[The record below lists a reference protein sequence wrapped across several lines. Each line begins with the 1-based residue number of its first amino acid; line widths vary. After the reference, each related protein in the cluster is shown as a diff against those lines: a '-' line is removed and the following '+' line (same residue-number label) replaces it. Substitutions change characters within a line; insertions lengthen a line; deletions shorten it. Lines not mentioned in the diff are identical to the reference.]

1 MPTPTVQ
8 EFDLVVIGAGPGG
21 CAAANTAALLG
32 KKVAIVERNAVVGGA
47 AINTGTIPSKTL
59 RETALAFSG
68 LKARALYGVDLS
80 LRREATVDDFL
91 RHERQVRTVEAA
103 QSRLLLERFGVTV
116 IQGSGS
122 FVDDHTVK
130 VTHPSPPGGTSML
143 RAEKIV
149 IAIGSVPSRPALFP
163 FEHTRVHD
171 SDELLYLTAMPRS
184 LAVIGAGVIG
194 SEYAC
199 MFATLGT
206 RVHLI
211 DGRDTLLP
219 FLDHDLT
226 KALAGAMA
234 KQGVVFHW
242 KENVVKCN
250 APRIGAL
257 ELTLTSGEELTVDHL
272 LVCAG
277 RTSPT
282 AELNPGA
289 AGVGLSSRGLIPV
302 DEHYR
307 TTIPHIY
314 AVGDVIGFPALAS
327 TSSEQGRVA
336 VCHAFGSNFKQRLAQ
351 VLPAGIYTIP
361 EVSTAGLTESQVRE
375 KGIEY
380 VVGRGDYAHNPRGQ
394 IIGDKTGFLK
404 LIFQSS
410 DMKLLGV
417 HVIGEQATEVVHIGL
432 IVLMSGGGADI
443 FMATCFN
450 YPTLGDLYKLATADA
465 LLKRNKLGKDA
476 SILEEL
482 GGW

>member
-1 MPTPTVQ
+1 MPTPVQ
-8 EFDLVVIGAGPGG
+8 EFDVVVIGAGPGG
-21 CAAANTAALLG
+21 LAAANTASLLG
-32 KKVAIVERNAVVGGA
+32 KKVALVERNATVGGA

-103 QSRLLLERFGVTV
+103 QSRHLLERFGVTLL
-116 IQGSGS
+116 QGSGS
-122 FVDDHTVK
+122 FADAKTVK
-130 VTHPSPPGGTSML
+130 VVHPSPPGGTTLL
-143 RAEKIV
+143 RAQKII
-149 IAIGSVPSRPALFP
+149 IAIGSAPSRPSLFP
-163 FEHTRVHD
+163 FEHNRVHD

-199 MFATLGT
+199 MFSTLGT

-211 DGRDTLLP
+211 DGRDSLLP
-219 FLDHDLT
+219 FLDHDLS
-226 KALAGAMA
+226 KALASAMT

-242 KENVVKCN
+242 KENVVKCV
-250 APRIGAL
+250 APRIGAI

-282 AELNPGA
+282 AELNPSG

-307 TTIPHIY
+307 TTVPHIY

-336 VCHAFGSNFKQRLAQ
+336 ASHACDSDFKKQLAP

-380 VVGRGDYAHNPRGQ
+380 IVGRGDYAHNPRGQ

-404 LIFQSS
+404 LIFQTS

-417 HVIGEQATEVVHIGL
+417 HVIGELATEVVHIGL
-432 IVLMSGGGADI
+432 LALMTGAGADL
-443 FMATCFN
+443 FLATCFN

-465 LLKRNKLGKDA
+465 LLKRNKLGRDPT
-476 SILEEL
+476 ILES

>member
-1 MPTPTVQ
+1 MPTPNVQ
-8 EFDLVVIGAGPGG
+8 EFDLVVIGAGPAG
-21 CAAANTAALLG
+21 CAAANTAALLC
-32 KKVAIVERNAVVGGA
+32 KKVAVVERNATVGGA

-103 QSRLLLERFGVTV
+103 QSRHLLDRFGVAV

-122 FVDDHTVK
+122 FVDAHTVK
-130 VTHPSPPGGTSML
+130 VDHPSSPGGSSLL
-143 RAEKIV
+143 RAEKVI
-149 IAIGSVPSRPALFP
+149 IAIGSAPARPALFP
-163 FEHTRVHD
+163 FEHSRVHD

-219 FLDHDLT
+219 FLDHDLS
-226 KALAGAMA
+226 KALADAMTR
-234 KQGVVFHW
+234 QGVVFHW
-242 KENVVKCN
+242 KENVVKCT
-250 APRIGAL
+250 APRIGAIN
-257 ELTLTSGEELTVDHL
+257 LTLTSGEELAVDHL

-282 AELNPGA
+282 AELNPSA

-327 TSSEQGRVA
+327 TSAEQGRVA
-336 VCHAFGSNFKQRLAQ
+336 ACHALGSDFKKHLAP

-361 EVSTAGLTESQVRE
+361 EVSTAGLTESQVKE
-375 KGIEY
+375 KGIDY

-404 LIFQSS
+404 LIFQNS

-417 HVIGEQATEVVHIGL
+417 HVIGELATEIVHIGL
-432 IVLMSGGGADI
+432 IALMTGAGADL
-443 FMATCFN
+443 FMNTCFN
-450 YPTLGDLYKLATADA
+450 YPTLGDLYKLATTDA
-465 LLKRNKLGKDA
+465 LLKRNKLGRDPA
-476 SILEEL
+476 ILEE

>member
-1 MPTPTVQ
+1 MPTPAVQ
-8 EFDLVVIGAGPGG
+8 EFDLIVIGAGPAG

-32 KKVAIVERNAVVGGA
+32 KKVAVIERSATVGGA

-80 LRREATVDDFL
+80 LRREASVDDFL

-103 QSRLLLERFGVTV
+103 QSRHLLERFGVAV

-122 FVDDHTVK
+122 FADANTVK
-130 VTHPSPPGGTSML
+130 VVHPSPPGGISLL
-143 RAEKIV
+143 RAEKVI
-149 IAIGSVPSRPALFP
+149 IAIGSAPSRPALFP
-163 FEHTRVHD
+163 FEHSRVHD

-219 FLDHDLT
+219 FLDSDLSKT
-226 KALAGAMA
+226 LASEMT

-250 APRIGAL
+250 APRIGAID
-257 ELTLTSGEELTVDHL
+257 LTLTSGEELAVDHL

-282 AELNPGA
+282 AELNPAA

-336 VCHAFGSNFKQRLAQ
+336 ACHACGSNFKQTMST

-361 EVSTAGLTESQVRE
+361 ELSTAGLTEAQVKE
-375 KGIEY
+375 KGIDY

-417 HVIGEQATEVVHIGL
+417 HVIGELATEVVHIGL
-432 IVLMSGGGADI
+432 IALMTGAGADL
-443 FMATCFN
+443 FMNTCFN
-450 YPTLGDLYKLATADA
+450 YPTLGDLYKLATTDA
-465 LLKRNKLGKDA
+465 LLKRNKLGRDP
-476 SILEEL
+476 SILEEA
-482 GGW
+482 GW

>member
-1 MPTPTVQ
+1 MPTPVQ
-8 EFDLVVIGAGPGG
+8 EFDLIVIGAGPAG

-32 KKVAIVERNAVVGGA
+32 KKVALVERHATVGGA

-103 QSRLLLERFGVTV
+103 QSRNLLDRFGVTLL
-116 IQGSGS
+116 QGTGS
-122 FVDDHTVK
+122 FADAHTVR
-130 VTHPSPPGGTSML
+130 VMHQSPPGGTSLL
-143 RAEKIV
+143 RAGKVV
-149 IAIGSVPSRPALFP
+149 IAIGSAPSRPVLFP
-163 FEHTRVHD
+163 FEHNRVHD

-211 DGRDTLLP
+211 DGRDSLLP
-219 FLDHDLT
+219 FLDHDLS
-226 KALAGAMA
+226 KALAAAMT

-242 KENVVKCN
+242 KENVVKCV
-250 APRIGAL
+250 APRIGSI

-307 TTIPHIY
+307 TTVPHIY

-336 VCHAFGSNFKQRLAQ
+336 ASHACDSDFKKQLAP

-417 HVIGEQATEVVHIGL
+417 HVIGELATEVVHIGL
-432 IVLMSGGGADI
+432 LALMTGAGADL
-443 FMATCFN
+443 FLATCFN

-465 LLKRNKLGKDA
+465 LLKRNKLGRDP
-476 SILEEL
+476 SILES